1 MLKIAFLAR
10 VCVCVCVCVCVV
22 GVLALKRRKVSAGFL
37 VWAASLTAADF
48 G

>member
-1 MLKIAFLAR
+1 MLKIACLA
-10 VCVCVCVCVCVV
+10 CCVCVV
-22 GVLALKRRKVSAGFL
+22 CVLALKRRKVSTGFL